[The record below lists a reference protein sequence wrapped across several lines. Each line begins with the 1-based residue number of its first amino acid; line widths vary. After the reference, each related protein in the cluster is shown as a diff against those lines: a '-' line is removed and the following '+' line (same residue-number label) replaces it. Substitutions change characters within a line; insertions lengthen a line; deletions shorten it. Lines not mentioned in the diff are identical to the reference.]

1 MNLPTYSL
9 RPPENHKLK
18 KELFGHAVYSLKKK
32 QCLVPLAFSKKSIN
46 PINFYNIKTEL
57 KIKEVCILDRL
68 MFSRKKVCIANHV
81 NRSGFNFLIGN
92 TPIDDLPQFP
102 DVSNIYHLDSSL
114 DAVVVHTV
122 GPKRFPLVNDGSLI
136 ISEAVGLIGPLWH
149 YVGVRVFALGIPS

>member
-1 MNLPTYSL
+1 MNLLTYSIM
-9 RPPENHKLK
+9 PPEKHDSKE
-18 KELFGHAVYSLKKK
+18 ELFEHVIYSTKEN
-32 QCLVPLAFSKKSIN
+32 QHLVPLTFSKKSLN
-46 PINFYNIKTEL
+46 PGNFSKLKNEL
-57 KIKEVCILDRL
+57 KIKEVSVLDRL
-68 MFSRKKVCIANHV
+68 RSGEKKVCIANHV

-102 DVSNIYHLDSSL
+102 DVSDIYHLDSGL

>member
-9 RPPENHKLK
+9 RPPEKHDSK
-18 KELFGHAVYSLKKK
+18 KEVFGHAVYSLKDK
-32 QCLVPLAFSKKSIN
+32 QCLVPLTFSKKSLN

-68 MFSRKKVCIANHV
+68 RSSEKKVCIANHI

-92 TPIDDLPQFP
+92 TPMCDLPQFP
-102 DVSNIYHLDSSL
+102 DISKIYHLDPDL

-122 GPKRFPLVNDGSLI
+122 GPERFPSILEDHHV
-136 ISEAVGLIGPLWH
+136 ISEAVGLVAPLWH